1 MIWKKESQQLIR
13 LYYMKQSIFISQEVY
28 IMKTVP
34 FLNASTARE
43 TTTVLSSIKVCMH
56 VLTTASDDPR
66 VMRSATAL
74 VKAGCTVSLV
84 DIADKGNHRSEEDIR
99 GVCMKHVLVSGSF
112 FSTRFDKRTLVRL
125 THLFVCSALRLIQTP
140 ADIYH
145 AHDVSAL
152 PACYIAACLHH
163 KPIIFDAH
171 EMPLFERPL
180 SELGRSRRWLHKL
193 LGVLLAYIVPRCA
206 GIITVSPPIAEEICS
221 RYRVPEVTLIRNV
234 PEYRAIPKS
243 DRLRRYLGL
252 KPEVRI
258 ALYQGNLQTN
268 RGLDRLVRAA
278 AFLEQNIAIVMM
290 GKNRGTTQA
299 QLEALIASEGVA
311 DRVRILPPVPH
322 AELLD
327 WTASA
332 DIGLNVASSD
342 YSLNVRYFL
351 PNKLFEYLM
360 AGLPVL
366 TSPLEAI
373 VDVIKTYDVGQVMS
387 SLAPADIGEA
397 INRMLADPVGLARQR
412 SNALEAARNEFYWEK
427 ERLQLIHLYQGI
439 LPRWGMEDKH
449 SPSGISVS
457 KGNKTF

>member
-1 MIWKKESQQLIR
+1 M
-13 LYYMKQSIFISQEVY
+13 Y

-34 FLNASTARE
+34 FLNASTAPG
-43 TTTVLSSIKVCMH
+43 TTTALSPIKICMH
-56 VLTTASDDPR
+56 VLGTASTDAR
-66 VMRSATAL
+66 VMRAATAL
-74 VKAGCTVSLV
+74 VEAGHAVSLV
-84 DIADKGNHRSEEDIR
+84 DIEDEGNRQSEEDIR
-99 GVCMKHVLVSGSF
+99 GVCVKHIMVSRSF
-112 FSTRFDKRTLVRL
+112 LSTRFDKWTLVR
-125 THLFVCSALRLIQTP
+125 TAQLFVRSTLRLIQTP

-152 PACYIAACLHH
+152 PACYIAACLRR
-163 KPIIFDAH
+163 KPIIFESH
-171 EMPLFERPL
+171 EMPLFEQPL
-180 SELGRSRRWLHKL
+180 SQMGRSKRLLHEL
-193 LGVLLAYIVPRCA
+193 LVVLLAHMIPRCA
-206 GIITVSPPIAEEICS
+206 GIITVSPPIVEEIRN
-221 RYRVPEVTLIRNV
+221 RYRVPEVVLIRSV
-234 PEYRAIPKS
+234 PEYRAVSKS

-258 ALYQGNLQTN
+258 ALYQGYLQSN

-278 AFLEQNIAIVMM
+278 AFLEQDIVIVIM
-290 GKNRGTTQA
+290 GKNVETTQA

-311 DRVRILPPVPH
+311 DRVKILPPVPY

-332 DIGLNVASSD
+332 DIGLNVASPD

-373 VDVIKTYDVGQVMS
+373 VDVIKTYDVGQVLS

-427 ERLQLIHLYQGI
+427 ERLRLIHLYQGI
-439 LPRWGMEDKH
+439 LARWGMEDKH
-449 SPSGISVS
+449 SPSSISVS
-457 KGNKTF
+457 KGNKPF